1 MIQILDIKLFHLIA
15 LLELPNVNRLLHFCI
30 ENKDFS
36 FLKLKCTVKSI
47 ISGGEICQ
55 ILG

>member
-1 MIQILDIKLFHLIA
+1 MILILDIKLFHLIA